1 MIASDVATLSHYY
14 CGRVYQMR
22 ATIMDENFPAFGA
35 SICHENYRL
44 RAVIRH
50 SPYSYQHPLEVRK
63 LAIIILYK
71 NSHKRTCIKKLQ
83 KYLSNKSEFAM
94 SFKIQ
99 INLAKMTKK
108 GNQSYYHSFLTTRKK
123 WKSEKMVRISKC
135 VMIEKS

>member
-50 SPYSYQHPLEVRK
+50 SPLLLPTS
-63 LAIIILYK
+63 
-71 NSHKRTCIKKLQ
+71 S
-83 KYLSNKSEFAM
+83 
-94 SFKIQ
+94 
-99 INLAKMTKK
+99 
-108 GNQSYYHSFLTTRKK
+108 
-123 WKSEKMVRISKC
+123 
-135 VMIEKS
+135 